1 MATVKSTAQWE
12 AESDAQTLLSAEAI
26 RRDAARMKRAKPPL
40 AKLVKESQVKAQA
53 GARLL
58 KKKPM
63 SGPKRSK

>member
-12 AESDAQTLLSAEAI
+12 AESDAQILLNAEAI
-26 RRDAARMKRAKPPL
+26 RRDSTRMKRAKPPL

-58 KKKPM
+58 KKKIITN
-63 SGPKRSK
+63 PKRSK